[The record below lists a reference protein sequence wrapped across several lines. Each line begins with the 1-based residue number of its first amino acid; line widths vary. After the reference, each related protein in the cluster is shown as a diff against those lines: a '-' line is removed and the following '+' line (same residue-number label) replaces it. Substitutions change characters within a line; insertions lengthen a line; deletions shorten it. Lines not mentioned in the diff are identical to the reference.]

1 MLIRESASTQDLSLT
16 AEEIKDGSGKTASVN
31 SKIQRLKKQKED
43 LENNGFVTYYFLN
56 YLNSLI
62 NIRLLFHFTQCIY

>member
-31 SKIQRLKKQKED
+31 SKIQRLKKIER
-43 LENNGFVTYYFLN
+43 G
-56 YLNSLI
+56 S
-62 NIRLLFHFTQCIY
+62 